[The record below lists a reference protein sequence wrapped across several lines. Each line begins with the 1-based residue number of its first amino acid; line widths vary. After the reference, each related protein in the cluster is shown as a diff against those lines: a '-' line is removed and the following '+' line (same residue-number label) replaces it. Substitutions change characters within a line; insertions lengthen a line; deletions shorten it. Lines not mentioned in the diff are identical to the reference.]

1 MPGVSK
7 AGGFTITSAPSAA
20 APASSAAAPPAYL
33 ELAVQESP
41 DNAPA
46 VWLWGSPGD
55 ILGSTLQVRVG
66 GSFVF
71 PPSGRAAEGVARLVF
86 VAGGV
91 GVNPLVSML
100 GSLAG
105 SSELRRGIEVLFMY
119 ATKMPSSQSLNDILF
134 LKRICGWFGKTE
146 PEVEGK
152 VRGQVQLYI
161 TGEHEPIPEG
171 AREISNTEIDIYT
184 RRLSADEL
192 VEVVQDGQADR
203 GSSLV
208 YICGPPGMT
217 DEFTEALT
225 QAGVDEEMIM
235 TEKWW

>member
-1 MPGVSK
+1 MPGVSR
-7 AGGFTITSAPSAA
+7 AGGFTITSAPSA
-20 APASSAAAPPAYL
+20 AAAPPAYL

-41 DNAPA
+41 DSAPA
-46 VWLWGSPGD
+46 AWLWRPRED
-55 ILGSTLQVRVG
+55 ILGSTLQVRIG
-66 GSFVF
+66 GGFVF
-71 PPSGRAAEGVARLVF
+71 PPSGRAAEGVARVVF

-105 SSELRRGIEVLFMY
+105 SSEVRRGVEVLFLY
-119 ATKMPSSQSLNDILF
+119 ASKMPSSQSLNDILF

-146 PEVEGK
+146 SELGGK
-152 VRGQVQLYI
+152 VRGQVRLYI
-161 TGEHEPIPEG
+161 TGEHEPTAEG
-171 AREISNTEIDIYT
+171 AREISNTEIDIHT

-192 VEVVQDGQADR
+192 VEVVQEGQADR

-217 DEFTEALT
+217 DEFTEVLT
-225 QAGVDEEMIM
+225 QAGVDEKMIM